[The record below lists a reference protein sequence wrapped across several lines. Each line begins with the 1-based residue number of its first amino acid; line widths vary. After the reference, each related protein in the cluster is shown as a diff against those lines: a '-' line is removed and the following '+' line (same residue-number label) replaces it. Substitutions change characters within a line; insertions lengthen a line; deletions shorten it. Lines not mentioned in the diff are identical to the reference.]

1 MKTRIYLYTRFER
14 FWHWCQALLI
24 IFLLTTGFEMHG
36 TFKLLGYEE
45 AYAWHVRAGWALLG
59 LSAFA
64 IFWHFTTGQWR
75 HYLPGSSDL
84 KKIIRHYL
92 SGIFQG
98 EPHPFCKSP
107 EHKLNPLQAWS
118 YLFLKLILLPG
129 LLAGG
134 LALLYYRTLAD
145 LGILS
150 GLGGL
155 ALFHTALAYAMI
167 LFLLVHLYMATTGET
182 VTQYLTAMITGWE
195 ESEGEAAG

>member
-14 FWHWCQALLI
+14 FWHWCQAFLI

-36 TFKLLGYEE
+36 TFRLLGYGE

-129 LLAGG
+129 LLIGG
-134 LALLYYRTLAD
+134 LVLFNYRALAD
-145 LGILS
+145 LGILT
-150 GLGGL
+150 GLGDV
-155 ALFHTALAYAMI
+155 ALMHTILAYAMI
-167 LFLLVHLYMATTGET
+167 LFLLVHLYMSTTGET
-182 VTQYLTAMITGWE
+182 VTQYLTAMVTGWE
-195 ESEGEAAG
+195 ESEGGAAG

>member
-14 FWHWCQALLI
+14 FWHWGQALLI
-24 IFLLTTGFEMHG
+24 IFLLLTGLEIHG
-36 TFKLLGYEE
+36 SLQFLGYGE
-45 AYAWHVRAGWALLG
+45 AFAWHRRAGWALLG

-64 IFWHFTTGQWR
+64 IFWHLTTGQWR
-75 HYLPGSSDL
+75 HYIPGSSDL

-92 SGIFQG
+92 TGIFQG

-129 LLAGG
+129 LLASGFGLLFYRSLVAQGIVSG
-134 LALLYYRTLAD
+134 LA
-145 LGILS
+145 
-150 GLGGL
+150 GL

-167 LFLLVHLYMATTGET
+167 IFLLVHIYMATTGET
-182 VTQYLTAMITGWE
+182 VTQYLTAMVTGWE
-195 ESEGEAAG
+195 ESEGQSAG